1 MKFIKKAAAAIVA
14 ASLAFSLCSCSD
26 LSWAAKIDDDT
37 TIPIGMYIYSMAS
50 AYRTAVSNYQL
61 NSYTELSEQ
70 TIEVSGSDK
79 SAVEYLDNEAKK
91 TIKSYVGAIL
101 LAKDMNIEFTD
112 EDLKTAASYAENYYE
127 TDKATFEKVGVAKSS
142 VEEYY
147 KSTSLKSKLFE
158 AKYGEKGTEAVADKD
173 LKTYFKEN
181 YASIN
186 FIQQY
191 FYNEDGTAMSE
202 DQKDALKKEYKSIQ
216 SKAEKGKIK
225 FTDVCKEYA
234 KNATNYKGGY
244 TDSLS
249 RFDTESEDGQK
260 ILSLQTGKFTLL
272 VTDSAIAL
280 IQKATL
286 DKDGSKFKENRSN
299 LLYEYKYDDF
309 VSELIDLGENAKNV
323 KYNESAFEKFS
334 SATRDFSELSISNS
348 NSNY

>member
-26 LSWAAKIDDDT
+26 LSWAAKIDNET
-37 TIPIGMYIYSMAS
+37 TIPIGMYIYSMAA
-50 AYRTAVSNYQL
+50 AYRNAVSSYKL
-61 NSYTELSEQ
+61 NTYTELSKQ

-79 SAVEYLDNEAKK
+79 SAVEYLDTEAKK
-91 TIKSYVGAIL
+91 TVKSYVGAIL
-101 LAKDMNIEFTD
+101 LAKDMNIEFTED
-112 EDLKTAASYAENYYE
+112 EIENAVSYAKSTYE
-127 TDKATFEKVGVAKSS
+127 TDKTTFEKVGVAKSS

-147 KSTSLKSKLFE
+147 KNTALKSKLFE
-158 AKYGEKGTEAVADKD
+158 AKYGEKGTEAIPDNE

-181 YASIN
+181 YASVN

-202 DQKDALKKEYKSIQ
+202 DQKDALNKEFKNIQ

-225 FTDVCKEYA
+225 FTDICNEYS

-249 RFDTESEDGQK
+249 RFDTEDEDGQK
-260 ILSLQTGKFTLL
+260 ILSLKTGKFTLL
-272 VTDSAIAL
+272 VTDSSIAL

-286 DKDGSKFKENRSN
+286 DKDGSKFKENRLN
-299 LLYEYKYDDF
+299 LLYEYKYDGF
-309 VSELIDLGENAKNV
+309 LNELIEIGENAKNV
-323 KYNESAFEKFS
+323 TYNESAFEKFS
-334 SATRDFSELSISNS
+334 SATRDFSELSTSS
-348 NSNY
+348 SNY

>member
-26 LSWAAKIDDDT
+26 LSWAAKIDDET
-37 TIPIGMYIYSMAS
+37 TVPIGMYIYAMATT
-50 AYRTAVSNYQL
+50 YRTAVSNYQL

-79 SAVEYLDNEAKK
+79 SAVDYLDDEAKK
-91 TIKSYVGAIL
+91 TIKSYVGALL
-101 LAKDMNIEFTD
+101 LAKDMEIELT
-112 EDLKTAASYAENYYE
+112 EEEVESAAASAAGTYD
-127 TDKATFEKVGVAKSS
+127 TDKAVYETAGIAQSS

-147 KSTSLKSKLFE
+147 KNTTLKSKVFD
-158 AKYGEKGTEAVADKD
+158 AKYGEEGTEAVSDED

-181 YASIN
+181 YANIN

-191 FYNEDGTAMSE
+191 FYNDDGTAMSQE
-202 DQKDALKKEYKSIQ
+202 QKEALIKEYKSIQ

-225 FTDVCKEYA
+225 FTDICKEYSD
-234 KNATNYKGGY
+234 NATDYKGGY

-249 RFDTESEDGQK
+249 RFDPEEEDGQK
-260 ILSLQTGKFTLL
+260 ILSLKTGKFTLL

-286 DKDGSKFKENRSN
+286 DKDGSKFKENRAN

-309 VSELIDLGENAKNV
+309 VKELIAISENADNV
-323 KYNESAFEKFS
+323 KFNEDAFKKFS
-334 SATRDFSELSISNS
+334 SATRDFSELSTSA
-348 NSNY
+348 YGY